1 VVAPTV
7 RDETLVYQQGGQEQ
21 QLTVG
26 TAAWFAWLE
35 TASTFSFVSVE
46 GLFTARREQSG
57 HKRGGWYWKAYR
69 KRHGKLSS
77 HYLGKS
83 EALTLERL
91 QAAAQALAGALAGPP
106 PVNDANAAV
115 PEAEASQR
123 AHGDPLNPLLA
134 TKLHA
139 PRPRAQLVSR
149 PELIKRLQEGIQGPL
164 TLVSAPAG
172 FGKTTLLAQWL
183 VQSGTPVAWL
193 SLEPED
199 NEPVRFL
206 SYVIVALQTLDS
218 HIGTTA
224 LALLQMSQPALP
236 ETVVA
241 LLTNDLVI
249 HDRGDFALV
258 LDDYHVIEA
267 SPIHRSLAFL
277 LEHLPPRMHLLL
289 TTRADPP
296 LPLARLRARGQLCE
310 VRAADLR
317 FAPEETS
324 TFLQAVMRL
333 DLSEEEVA
341 LLQSRTE
348 GWIAGLHLAALSL
361 RGRSD
366 VAAYLAA
373 FTGSHR
379 LVLDYLSEEVLAQQ
393 PAEVKAFLLHTSILE
408 RLSGPLCE
416 AVTKQAESQTLLEA
430 LERANLFVVALDDE
444 RHWYRYHHLFAEVL
458 SSHLQQAEPGLVSEL
473 HRRASAWY
481 EQHGLVIEAVQHA
494 LATSDIELA
503 ARLIEQYSLAVALR
517 GQVHLVLGWL
527 NRLPDALVHSHAR
540 LCLYYALMLMFTN
553 QLEAAEIRPHDAE
566 KCVQADMSTDFARSI
581 LGWVAA
587 VRANLALFSGD
598 LARCIALAQETLEL
612 VPETEVLLRSS
623 ATTGPA
629 HAFLVSGDVTQEVED
644 LVEATAAPL
653 RATGDL
659 FALLTSMTLLARLQV
674 LQGRLRQAAT
684 TYEQMVHVVPGQ
696 EMLQVLVGSAGYYFG
711 LGDLLREWN
720 DLDAAERFLAQGME
734 LVRGTL
740 TVAAHVVTQGYATQA
755 RLQQAS
761 GDYHGAIATLDAFA
775 QLARERHFISDVG
788 VHMAAVRTQVELAQG
803 NLKASVRWVDASGL
817 TASDEDLSYPH
828 EREYLTLVR
837 VRIAQG
843 RADPV
848 GSFLQ
853 DALHLL
859 DRLLTDAEI
868 KARMSSVLEILVLR
882 ALALHAQSDRAG
894 ALSTLERA
902 LMFAEPEGYVRL
914 FVDEGAPMLT
924 LLRQAHAHG
933 MLPDYVATLL
943 AVFGEQTAADP
954 QLYAPRVSS
963 LVEALTERE
972 LDVLRLLVAGL
983 SNAAMARELVIT
995 VGTVKRHVNSI
1006 YGKLG
1011 VTSRTQAVARAHALH
1026 AL

>member
-1 VVAPTV
+1 M
-7 RDETLVYQQGGQEQ
+7 LK
-21 QLTVG
+21 
-26 TAAWFAWLE
+26 
-35 TASTFSFVSVE
+35 SVSRQIC
-46 GLFTARREQSG
+46 L
-57 HKRGGWYWKAYR
+57 
-69 KRHGKLSS
+69 
-77 HYLGKS
+77 
-83 EALTLERL
+83 
-91 QAAAQALAGALAGPP
+91 PI
-106 PVNDANAAV
+106 
-115 PEAEASQR
+115 
-123 AHGDPLNPLLA
+123 
-134 TKLHA
+134 LHA
-139 PRPRAQLVSR
+139 AS
-149 PELIKRLQEGIQGPL
+149 
-164 TLVSAPAG
+164 SA
-172 FGKTTLLAQWL
+172 
-183 VQSGTPVAWL
+183 
-193 SLEPED
+193 
-199 NEPVRFL
+199 
-206 SYVIVALQTLDS
+206 
-218 HIGTTA
+218 
-224 LALLQMSQPALP
+224 
-236 ETVVA
+236 
-241 LLTNDLVI
+241 
-249 HDRGDFALV
+249 
-258 LDDYHVIEA
+258 
-267 SPIHRSLAFL
+267 
-277 LEHLPPRMHLLL
+277 
-289 TTRADPP
+289 
-296 LPLARLRARGQLCE
+296 
-310 VRAADLR
+310 
-317 FAPEETS
+317 
-324 TFLQAVMRL
+324 
-333 DLSEEEVA
+333 
-341 LLQSRTE
+341 
-348 GWIAGLHLAALSL
+348 
-361 RGRSD
+361 
-366 VAAYLAA
+366 
-373 FTGSHR
+373 
-379 LVLDYLSEEVLAQQ
+379 
-393 PAEVKAFLLHTSILE
+393 
-408 RLSGPLCE
+408 
-416 AVTKQAESQTLLEA
+416 
-430 LERANLFVVALDDE
+430 
-444 RHWYRYHHLFAEVL
+444 
-458 SSHLQQAEPGLVSEL
+458 
-473 HRRASAWY
+473 
-481 EQHGLVIEAVQHA
+481 
-494 LATSDIELA
+494 
-503 ARLIEQYSLAVALR
+503 
-517 GQVHLVLGWL
+517 
-527 NRLPDALVHSHAR
+527 
-540 LCLYYALMLMFTN
+540 
-553 QLEAAEIRPHDAE
+553 
-566 KCVQADMSTDFARSI
+566 
-581 LGWVAA
+581 
-587 VRANLALFSGD
+587 
-598 LARCIALAQETLEL
+598 ETLEL

-623 ATTGPA
+623 AATGPA

-803 NLKASVRWVDASGL
+803 NLKASVRWADASGL

>member
-1 VVAPTV
+1 MAPIV
-7 RDETLVYQQGGQEQ
+7 RDETLVYQQDGQEQ
-21 QLTVG
+21 VLTVG

-35 TASTFSFVSVE
+35 TASMFSFVSAE

-91 QAAAQALAGALAGPP
+91 QAAAQALADALAGTS

-115 PEAEASQR
+115 PEASAAQR

-134 TKLHA
+134 TNLHV

-149 PELIKRLQEGIQGPL
+149 PELIERLQEGIQGPL

-206 SYVIVALQTLDS
+206 SYVIAALQTLDS
-218 HIGTTA
+218 HIGTTS
-224 LALLQMSQPALP
+224 LALLQMPQPAPP

-249 HDRGDFALV
+249 HDRRDFALV

-310 VRAADLR
+310 VRAAELR
-317 FAPEETS
+317 FTTHEVSA
-324 TFLQAVMRL
+324 FLRTVMGL
-333 DLSEEEVA
+333 DLSTEAIATLE
-341 LLQSRTE
+341 SRTE
-348 GWIAGLHLAALSL
+348 GWIAGLQLAALAL
-361 RGRSD
+361 RGRTD
-366 VAAYLAA
+366 VSAYLAA

-379 LVLDYLSEEVLAQQ
+379 FVLDYLSEEVLARQ
-393 PAEVKAFLLHTSILE
+393 PTPMQAFLLHTSILD

-416 AVTKQAESQTLLEA
+416 AVTGQAGSQAMLEA
-430 LERANLFVVALDDE
+430 LEDANLFVVALDDE
-444 RHWYRYHHLFAEVL
+444 RRWYRFHHLFAEVL
-458 SSHLQQAEPGLVSEL
+458 YSQLQQAKPDLVPEL

-494 LATSDIELA
+494 MATSDIELA

-527 NRLPDALVHSHAR
+527 NALPEALVRSRAH
-540 LCLYYALMLMFTN
+540 LCLYSALMLMFTN
-553 QLEAAEIRPHDAE
+553 RLEEASARLHDAE
-566 KCVQADMSTDFARSI
+566 KCVQADLSPDFARSI

-598 LARCIALAQETLEL
+598 LVGCVALAQQTLEL
-612 VPETEVLLRSS
+612 VPETEGLLRSS
-623 ATTGPA
+623 AATGPA

-644 LVEATAAPL
+644 LVAATAAPL

-684 TYEQMVHVVPGQ
+684 TYEQVAHVVPGQ

-720 DLDAAERFLAQGME
+720 DLDEASRSLAQGME

-740 TVAAHVVTQGYATQA
+740 TVDAHVVTQGYTALA
-755 RLQQAS
+755 RLEMAR
-761 GDYHGAIATLDAFA
+761 GDYSRALATLDAFT
-775 QLARERHFISDVG
+775 QLAHQRHFVPHLVAHG
-788 VHMAAVRTQVELAQG
+788 LAVRAQVELAQDH
-803 NLKASVRWVDASGL
+803 LAAAIRWADASGL
-817 TASDEDLSYPH
+817 STEDDLSYLH
-828 EREYLTLVR
+828 EQEYLTLAR

-843 RADPV
+843 HNDSA
-848 GSFLQ
+848 GNFLQ
-853 DALHLL
+853 DALGLL
-859 DRLLTDAEI
+859 ARLFEDAEA
-868 KARMSSVLEILVLR
+868 KARMGSVLEILLLR
-882 ALALHAQSDRAG
+882 ALAFDAQGHRTQ
-894 ALSTLERA
+894 ALAALERA
-902 LMFAEPEGYVRL
+902 LLLAEPAGYIRR
-914 FVDEGAPMLT
+914 FVDEGEAMAA
-924 LLRQAHAHG
+924 LLRQAHVRGIAPG
-933 MLPDYVATLL
+933 YVATLL
-943 AVFGEQTAADP
+943 SATGEPVSTASP
-954 QLYAPRVSS
+954 LYPSDVGS
-963 LVEALTERE
+963 LVEPLTERE
-972 LDVLRLLVAGL
+972 RAVLRLLVAGL
-983 SNAAMARELVIT
+983 SNTAIAQELVIT
-995 VGTVKRHVNSI
+995 IGTVKRHVNSI

-1011 VTSRTQAVARAHALH
+1011 VNSRTQAAARAHPLRV
-1026 AL
+1026 L